1 MQPLLNYK
9 QKTNFLSMLPT
20 NMDEEGSPKI
30 RSATAAG
37 GNLIQ
42 DAKACSM
49 LSCLELPTDWEED
62 LCVSRKCTLQRYSLL
77 CWVPK
82 WVFWLRHPCREC
94 QLRRDILLKVL
105 EGLSTSYLGVHSAV
119 ICITSCVLFSR
130 PVWAALSCWW
140 PQTEAHGWSP
150 RLQPW
155 LWPPAITVLTGLPS
169 MGLVAP
175 QELCSPQA
183 ALLGRTGPSPG
194 WLRDSTVS
202 AGFSRPRAGSTGPS
216 LGFYRARD
224 LLLFGF
230 ADEKIVVKI

>member
-94 QLRRDILLKVL
+94 QLRRDILLKCLKGFPLHTSVSTVL
-105 EGLSTSYLGVHSAV
+105 SFVSHLVSFTLGLYGQHCPADGHRLRHTADPQDCNLDFGLRPSLSSLAYHPWAWLLPR
-119 ICITSCVLFSR
+119 SC
-130 PVWAALSCWW
+130 
-140 PQTEAHGWSP
+140 AHP
-150 RLQPW
+150 RLPCWEGQDP
-155 LWPPAITVLTGLPS
+155 
-169 MGLVAP
+169 
-175 QELCSPQA
+175 
-183 ALLGRTGPSPG
+183 LLGGSGTVQSVQGSPDPELAAQDPAWGSIGPG
-194 WLRDSTVS
+194 TCC
-202 AGFSRPRAGSTGPS
+202 S
-216 LGFYRARD
+216 LD
-224 LLLFGF
+224 LQMRRL
-230 ADEKIVVKI
+230 